1 VHFITRIL
9 MQIDLTGRNALVTG
23 SSRGIGRAIALR
35 LGEAGARVAVHYRSA
50 QAEAEQLVQQLPQAD
65 SFRANL
71 EVMDEVRGL
80 FSDVLGVFGGLDV
93 LVNNAGVAI
102 GVDETESGSEWEKV
116 WDTTMDVNLKA
127 LTLLC
132 RLAIDHFKGAGGG
145 RIVNIS
151 SRAAFRGDTKDYMD
165 YAASKGGIVALT
177 RSIARAFGKQ
187 GIMAFNVAPGFT
199 RTAMAQDFIDEY
211 GEKYLVDDIALGSL
225 TEPDHVATIV
235 TFLASGLADH
245 ATGCTV
251 DVNGG
256 SYVH

>member
-1 VHFITRIL
+1 

-35 LGEAGARVAVHYRSA
+35 LGDAGARVAVHYRSGR
-50 QAEAEQLVQQLPQAD
+50 AEAEELVQQLPKAQP
-65 SFRANL
+65 FRANL

-80 FSDVLGVFGGLDV
+80 FSDVVRAFGRLDI

-102 GVDETESGSEWEKV
+102 GVDESESGPEWEQA
-116 WDTTMDVNLKA
+116 WDTTMGVNLKA

-132 RLAIDHFKGAGGG
+132 RLAIDHFKDAGGG

-211 GEKYLVDDIALGSL
+211 GEQYLVDDIALGSL